1 MATKTSIGNK
11 SPETQ
16 GKKKRMT
23 VKAITEGACG
33 GLILARLF
41 V

>member
-11 SPETQ
+11 SPKTQ
-16 GKKKRMT
+16 GKKKRM
-23 VKAITEGACG
+23 AITEGACG